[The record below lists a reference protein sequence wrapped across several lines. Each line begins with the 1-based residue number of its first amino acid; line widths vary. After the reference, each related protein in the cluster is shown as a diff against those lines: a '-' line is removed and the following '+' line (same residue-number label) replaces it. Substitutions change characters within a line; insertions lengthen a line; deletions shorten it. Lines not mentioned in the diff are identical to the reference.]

1 MRPEIIN
8 KLLWQKVFKISKI
21 TFQNILSSIF
31 HWRGERERDFLSFN
45 CIVVRIKHEFPFCF
59 QREIGKLDRSNL
71 SKSLNWVSIT
81 DNCCKVHPPEQEER
95 NKVGIKYSK
104 NCESCPTQ
112 VTWKTSTVPFL
123 WNFLFNLELLH
134 KIVF

>member
-1 MRPEIIN
+1 M
-8 KLLWQKVFKISKI
+8 
-21 TFQNILSSIF
+21 SSIF
-31 HWRGERERDFLSFN
+31 HSRGERERDFLSFT

-112 VTWKTSTVPFL
+112 VTWKVKFKCQFCLIMFVRSVLFVLSFMSVLSCQDWICKFL
-123 WNFLFNLELLH
+123 SY
-134 KIVF
+134 V